1 MKTLLISGYDGRM
14 GQETV
19 RLAASYGFDAQP
31 FNPDA
36 PGDVII
42 DFSHPDLLPSLLKG
56 GLPLVI
62 GTTGFSPIQRQA
74 IQNAA
79 AARPI
84 FLAANFSPGIWV
96 LQRLAAMAGELLPG
110 WDAALIERHHAK
122 KQDSPSGTALQLAE
136 QANIHQV
143 CSIRGGTVRGIH
155 ELSFLGP
162 EESLALIHTA
172 ESRAVFAH
180 GALRVACWLLDR
192 PNGLYGMDDLM
203 QT

>member
-122 KQDSPSGTALQLAE
+122 KHCDLNGECLYCMDGWPRAAFQLCCVTLGKLLHLSGPLFPGTMYQRELWNWGKPMCCARQSVHPQQDS
-136 QANIHQV
+136 
-143 CSIRGGTVRGIH
+143 C
-155 ELSFLGP
+155 
-162 EESLALIHTA
+162 
-172 ESRAVFAH
+172 
-180 GALRVACWLLDR
+180 
-192 PNGLYGMDDLM
+192 
-203 QT
+203 